1 VQHRNEQAGQRLM
14 FAFWTRAMRISI
26 AALSLVFL
34 TVSAVAA
41 HAHAS
46 LARASPSAGSTMSAA
61 PHEVVL
67 TFTERLEAA
76 FSNLTVTDA
85 SGTEVSQGKAQV
97 NDNTMHIS
105 LRPLNA
111 GIYKVNWRAVS
122 TDTHKIE
129 GSFTFGVDAQ

>member
-1 VQHRNEQAGQRLM
+1 
-14 FAFWTRAMRISI
+14 MRISI
-26 AALSLVFL
+26 PALSLLFL
-34 TVSAVAA
+34 TAGAVAA

-46 LARASPSAGSTMSAA
+46 LAHASPSAGSTISAA

-85 SGTEVSQGKAQV
+85 SGTEVSQGKARV
-97 NDNTMHIS
+97 NDNTMRIS
-105 LRPLNA
+105 LKPLNA
-111 GIYKVNWRAVS
+111 GTYKVNWRAVS

-129 GSFTFGVDAQ
+129 GSFTFGVEAQ

>member
-1 VQHRNEQAGQRLM
+1 MQARVLAAILC
-14 FAFWTRAMRISI
+14 FI
-26 AALSLVFL
+26 AALSLFFL
-34 TVSAVAA
+34 TVSTATA

-46 LARASPSAGSTMSAA
+46 LAQASPSIGSTVNEA
-61 PHEVVL
+61 PHEVIL

-76 FSNLTVTDA
+76 FSNLKVMDA
-85 SGTEVSQGKAQV
+85 SGAEVSEGKTQV
-97 NDNTMHIS
+97 NDNTMRIN

-129 GSFTFGVDAQ
+129 GSFTFRVDGQ

>member
-1 VQHRNEQAGQRLM
+1 MSSIGPLRHFRAVGQ
-14 FAFWTRAMRISI
+14 TS
-26 AALSLVFL
+26 
-34 TVSAVAA
+34 A

-46 LARASPSAGSTMSAA
+46 LAHASPSVGSTMSAV
-61 PHEVVL
+61 PHEVIL

-76 FSNLTVTDA
+76 FSNLIVVDA

-97 NDNTMHIS
+97 NDNTMRIS
-105 LRPLNA
+105 LKPLNT

-129 GSFTFGVDAQ
+129 GSFTFRVDAQ

>member
-1 VQHRNEQAGQRLM
+1 
-14 FAFWTRAMRISI
+14 MRISI
-26 AALSLVFL
+26 AALSLLFL
-34 TVSAVAA
+34 TVSAAAA

-46 LARASPSAGSTMSAA
+46 VAHASPSAGSTMSAA
-61 PHEVVL
+61 PHEVIL
-67 TFTERLEAA
+67 TFTESLEAT

-97 NDNTMHIS
+97 NENTMRIS
-105 LRPLNA
+105 LKPLNA

>member
-1 VQHRNEQAGQRLM
+1 
-14 FAFWTRAMRISI
+14 MRISI
-26 AALSLVFL
+26 AAQSLLFL

-46 LARASPSAGSTMSAA
+46 LAHASPSAGSTMSAA
-61 PHEVVL
+61 PHEVIL
-67 TFTERLEAA
+67 TFTESLEAA
-76 FSNLTVTDA
+76 FSNLTVMDA

-97 NDNTMHIS
+97 KNNTMRIS
-105 LRPLNA
+105 LKLLSA

-129 GSFTFGVDAQ
+129 GSFTFGVDAR

>member
-1 VQHRNEQAGQRLM
+1 
-14 FAFWTRAMRISI
+14 MRISI
-26 AALSLVFL
+26 AALSLLFL

-46 LARASPSAGSTMSAA
+46 LAHASPSAGSTMSAA

-76 FSNLTVTDA
+76 FSNLTVMDA

-97 NDNTMHIS
+97 NDNTMRIS
-105 LRPLNA
+105 LKPLNA